1 MNSKLLSLGGGA
13 ALQITGFSQVTNTT
27 NVYMRVTVTGDP
39 GIQYTMTNVSGTQT
53 MPAAGTAEHIIHW
66 SRPTCTN
73 QSSNV
78 SSTITAV
85 EPGVIA
91 DGVPTT
97 VTSSSVSGTTPT
109 QSGSPP
115 SVSPSSGHFQL
126 SQGGSVTFT
135 FSGGSNLHR
144 VLGRI
149 SGTFSSTYF
158 NGWSKT
164 WYNDGQGSWTISW
177 KAAGSGSR
185 SLYMNYYYDACTTG
199 TSAGFISPTV
209 ETI

>member
-1 MNSKLLSLGGGA
+1 MNSKLLSLGGGT
-13 ALQITGFSQVTNTT
+13 ALQITGFSQVTVTH

-39 GIQYTMTNVSGTQT
+39 GVQYTMTNVSGTQT
-53 MPAAGTAEHIIHW
+53 MPAAGTADHIINW
-66 SRPTCTN
+66 SRPICAN

-91 DGVPTT
+91 NGVPTT
-97 VTSSSVSGTTPT
+97 VTSSSVSGYTAT

-144 VLGRI
+144 VLGRL
-149 SGTFSSTYF
+149 SGTYGATYF

-185 SLYMNYYYDACTTG
+185 LIYMNYYYDACTTG
-199 TSAGFISPTV
+199 TSQGWLGPSV